1 MNFIETIAARL
12 WPGESS
18 RRRWAALSAKTVVFA
33 VLCLMAALILL
44 PLLYM
49 FSVAFKNEMDI
60 FEYPVRLI
68 PKVITWDNFKRLF
81 FDDAGNFNF
90 NSFPVYTINSFK
102 LTLIIMVVQIFTST
116 TAAYAFAKLKW
127 KGRDLL
133 FLIYVASIMIPAQ
146 VLIIHQFIIV
156 RNLGLYNT
164 HLAVILLGAF
174 TAFGTFLIKQY
185 FMTIPDSLLEAAR
198 IDGAGEFLIYWRIML
213 PLAKPAIAAQVIF
226 SFRYFWNDF
235 FVPMIYLTDPHLKTI
250 PLGMTDFVTES
261 FVFYGAQMAACVLSV
276 LPVLVIFLFA
286 QKYFMEG
293 VVARGGV
300 KG

>member
-12 WPGESS
+12 WPGEHS
-18 RRRWAALSAKTVVFA
+18 RRSWAALSAKTVVFA

-68 PKVITWDNFKRLF
+68 PKLITWDNFKRLF

-146 VLIIHQFIIV
+146 VLIIPQFIIV